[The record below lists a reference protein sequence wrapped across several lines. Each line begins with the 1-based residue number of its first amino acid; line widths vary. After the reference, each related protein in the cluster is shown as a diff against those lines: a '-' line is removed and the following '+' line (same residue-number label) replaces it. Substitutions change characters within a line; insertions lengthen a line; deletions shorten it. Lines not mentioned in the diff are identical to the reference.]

1 MFDWSGKTVPA
12 RLVSVHDSDTCRAV
26 FDTGQG
32 IRQIIVRIY
41 GIDGPELNSKNP
53 DEKRHAVRARNEL
66 LESVAPRLFSSDGE
80 YDRAA
85 IEQKLAETVVLVT
98 LKLRHQDK
106 YGRTLADIETADG
119 FDVARR
125 LLDNGSVH
133 AYFGKTKEAWSW
145 PSES

>member
-1 MFDWSGKTVPA
+1 MFDWHGKTVPA

-41 GIDGPELNSKNP
+41 GIDGPELNSK
-53 DEKRHAVRARNEL
+53 DSEEKRHAVLARNEL
-66 LESVAPRLFSSDGE
+66 LNAVAPELFSVDGV
-80 YDRAA
+80 YDRAL
-85 IEQKLAETVVLVT
+85 IEQKLADKVVLVT

-106 YGRTLADIETADG
+106 YGRTLADVETTDG
-119 FDVARR
+119 SDVARR

-145 PSES
+145 PAT